1 MVITLGFLTGVARYA
16 TPAAIRSPLEV
27 FNNIFDV
34 FLGLGTLVGIVVISY
49 ALWKGFQYRSGSEK
63 AENTDVDRPA
73 LGELPES
80 GDGGRKLF
88 VSFGISAI
96 IVLGLLGWTYGSLL
110 YVDSGPPPQQASNPV
125 QIDVTGYQFGWRF
138 EYPNGYQSS
147 SLRIPANR
155 PINFKVTSDDVFH
168 NFGIPEL
175 GLKTDAIPGQTTSTW
190 IVADET
196 GTYQARCFEL
206 CGRGHSFMTARVI
219 VMKPDAYDQWYAST
233 ANETTSSGAN
243 QSATQ
248 TAQSTNGT
256 ATSTTTTTATTA
268 TGA

>member
-1 MVITLGFLTGVARYA
+1 MVSMLGILTGVAWTA
-16 TPAAIRSPLEV
+16 MPAAIRSPIQV

-34 FLGLGTLVGIVVISY
+34 FIGLGTLVGVVVIGY
-49 ALWKGFQYRSGSEK
+49 ALWKGYQYRSESERAKK
-63 AENTDVDRPA
+63 ADVDRPK

-88 VSFGISAI
+88 VSFGISTI

-110 YVDSGPPPQQASNPV
+110 YVESGPPAQQASNPV
-125 QIDVTGYQFGWRF
+125 EIDVTGYQFGWRF
-138 EYPNGYQSS
+138 TYPNGYQDST
-147 SLRIPANR
+147 LRIPANR

-196 GTYQARCFEL
+196 GTYQAKCFEL
-206 CGRGHSFMTARVI
+206 CGRGHSFMTAKVI
-219 VMKPDAYDQWYAST
+219 VMEPDAYDKWYAST
-233 ANETTSSGAN
+233 ANETTTT
-243 QSATQ
+243 SAGGNQ
-248 TAQSTNGT
+248 TANAT
-256 ATSTTTTTATTA
+256 TSTTTASPTTTTAT
-268 TGA
+268 GA